1 MSKGTHYVFSTL
13 SNDQKYQN
21 WGKGDGVNIP
31 GEFVMIKGGA
41 GIAIDGGQASIWTPQ
56 GRMTEVSDEEL
67 RILEANEGFKLHKK
81 LCHIVV
87 QAKKADPEKVAADMN
102 RKDASAPVTSADYQ
116 NISENE
122 PRVVAAL
129 A

>member
-13 SNDQKYQN
+13 SCDQKYQN
-21 WGKGDGVNIP
+21 WVKGEGVNVP

-56 GRMTEVSDEEL
+56 GRMTEVSDDDM

-81 LCHIVV
+81 NGHIIV
-87 QAKKADPEKVAADMN
+87 QAKKADPEKVASDMN
-102 RKDASAPVTSADYQ
+102 RKDASAPVTAADYA